1 MSYSYTRGIQKDDVN
16 RVSIDWLK
24 EEITGKSHIS
34 WKNRWF
40 PVDFPL
46 SQRPAALRPRAP
58 GRPGRLRGAAETSA
72 RPRGVPGRKQ
82 RGAGRG
88 CDAMWGFSRMGEF
101 YGRCHR
107 ICIYFTYIYISIY
120 IYIYVFVCICIC
132 IFMCIRLYVFVYV
145 YVYVYLCVYVY
156 MYLYM

>member
-24 EEITGKSHIS
+24 GKIAGKSHIS
-34 WKNRWF
+34 WENLWF

-46 SQRPAALRPRAP
+46 GQRTAALRPRAP

-82 RGAGRG
+82 PGAGRG
-88 CDAMWGFSRMGEF
+88 CDAMWDFSRMGEF

-107 ICIYFTYIYISIY
+107 ICIYFTYIYIY
-120 IYIYVFVCICIC
+120 
-132 IFMCIRLYVFVYV
+132 LYV

-156 MYLYM
+156 VYVFVYVYVYVYVHVYV